1 MTKNEFLNSKQQFH
15 REIGRALMAWFILWI
30 VPFFWVGA
38 SFRYWFHRHP
48 IISDTFLVG
57 GILVFLVPVWFIAR
71 FLHERHN
78 LVCRTC
84 GQWLFSD
91 PSVISTGKC
100 SKCQSVIIQD
110 A

>member
-1 MTKNEFLNSKQQFH
+1 
-15 REIGRALMAWFILWI
+15 
-30 VPFFWVGA
+30 
-38 SFRYWFHRHP
+38 
-48 IISDTFLVG
+48 
-57 GILVFLVPVWFIAR
+57 VFLVPVWFIAR

-100 SKCQSVIIQD
+100 SKC
-110 A
+110 